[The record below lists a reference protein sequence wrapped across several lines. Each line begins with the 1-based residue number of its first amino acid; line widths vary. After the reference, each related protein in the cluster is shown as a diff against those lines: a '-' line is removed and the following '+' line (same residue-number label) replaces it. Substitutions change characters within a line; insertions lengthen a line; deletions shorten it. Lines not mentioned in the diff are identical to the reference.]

1 MNPDQIFGQSNNTG
15 TVSLEELENAF
26 KTPTQRQADYEKPES
41 HEPTD
46 MPQNLVNP
54 SGEDIAPDVP
64 EENEVSTEKAQRT
77 GERIARMIDTG
88 IDFALSNFVARNN
101 ETYRADERDL
111 QDIAECWGEISQE
124 RGWNIGPEMSLVI
137 LYIMVYG
144 PLVKQAFTDR
154 RLAELEARQQLQE
167 DRLRI
172 MEERMSQKE
181 ADGTEQPKPTP
192 GVFGAQ
198 QSKD

>member
-41 HEPTD
+41 TD
-46 MPQNLVNP
+46 GIPQNLINP
-54 SGEDIAPDVP
+54 DGEDIAPDVP
-64 EENEVSTEKAQRT
+64 EENEVSPEKAQRT

-154 RLAELEARQQLQE
+154 RLAEIEARQQLQE

-172 MEERMSQKE
+172 MEERLSQKE
-181 ADGTEQPKPTP
+181 SDGTEQPKPNQ
-192 GVFGAQ
+192 GVFGGGQ
-198 QSKD
+198 PSQD

>member
-1 MNPDQIFGQSNNTG
+1 MNPDQIFGQSNKTG

-41 HEPTD
+41 HEQTD

-54 SGEDIAPDVP
+54 SGEDIADMP
-64 EENEVSTEKAQRT
+64 EENEVSHEKAQRT

-154 RLAELEARQQLQE
+154 RMAEIEARQQMQE

-172 MEERMSQKE
+172 MEEKLRQKE
-181 ADGTEQPKPTP
+181 DDGTEHQKPNT
-192 GVFGAQ
+192 GVFGGGQ
-198 QSKD
+198 PSQD